1 MKILDGKG
9 VATEVYEELKQDI
22 KLLKEK
28 NIIPGLSVI
37 LVGDRTDS
45 QTYVRMKQKKCQEL
59 GIYSRLIKLEENVT
73 EEEIL
78 KIINELNNDDKIN
91 GILIQLPLPKHLNEN
106 NILSTVK
113 LSKDVDGFH
122 FENIGRLSVDKNPLF
137 IPCTPKGCIEILDK
151 YKIDISGKNI
161 CVIGRSAIVGL
172 PLSLLLLNR
181 SATVTICHSKTKNIS
196 EITKQA
202 DILIAA
208 CGRMEMVKK
217 DWIKE
222 NCIIIDIGINSK
234 PDSSKKRGYSLV
246 GDVDFNDVKDK
257 VDYITPVPG
266 GVGPMTIAMLMKQT
280 IESAKRE
287 HKII

>member
-1 MKILDGKG
+1 MKILDGKR
-9 VATEVYEELKQDI
+9 VSNEVYDELKQDI

-59 GIYSRLIKLEENVT
+59 GIYSKLIKLEENVT

-122 FENIGRLSVDKNPLF
+122 FENIGRLAVDKQPLF
-137 IPCTPKGCIEILDK
+137 TPCTPKGCIEILDR

-181 SATVTICHSKTKNIS
+181 NATVTICHLKTQNIS
-196 EITKQA
+196 EITKHA

-208 CGRMEMVKK
+208 CGCMEMVKK
-217 DWIKE
+217 DWIKD

-280 IESAKRE
+280 IESAKRKHE
-287 HKII
+287 II